1 MSVSPWLTPSPTE
14 TRSNLLGSAMYNV
27 LIILLHRPFVA
38 DGHLYS
44 TSRSISVDSFMK
56 CASAASAISSL
67 LRAYHRAFS
76 IRRAPYLISYSTYV
90 AATIHTR
97 IAARRGSD
105 SAAHANL
112 ATCLA
117 VFEENQETN
126 SAVKKAAI
134 IVRGL
139 MRKHG
144 VVVEGVSSE
153 ALEMEG
159 KQRDNPPEAADV
171 EVQNPSSAQNG
182 VREAGGSSTEDR
194 TGARHSTAS
203 TVSTARP
210 GYSPGSDWVDVD
222 GIIQNF
228 LLQGDGHES
237 YDPEA
242 ASGNM
247 QIPREQW
254 AFPQQGGTA
263 QPVIMGPVSLVEPSL
278 MGQDMPSNL
287 MANGDGAYM
296 TGYPSQQG
304 WRPSNGDHASLE
316 DPLFGFNGSSLD
328 GFPFMGW

>member
-1 MSVSPWLTPSPTE
+1 
-14 TRSNLLGSAMYNV
+14 MYNV

-38 DGHLYS
+38 DGHLYN

-144 VVVEGVSSE
+144 VVVEDISSE

-159 KQRDNPPEAADV
+159 KQRDNQPEAANL
-171 EVQNPSSAQNG
+171 EVQNPSSDHSGNRHAENSSSQN
-182 VREAGGSSTEDR
+182 R
-194 TGARHSTAS
+194 TGTSHSTAS
-203 TVSTARP
+203 TINTARP

-237 YDPEA
+237 YDAEA
-242 ASGNM
+242 TTANM
-247 QIPREQW
+247 QVPREQW
-254 AFPQQGGTA
+254 AFPQQGGAA
-263 QPVIMGPVSLVEPSL
+263 QPVIMGPVSLVEPPL
-278 MGQDMPSNL
+278 MGQDLSSGM
-287 MANGDGAYM
+287 MANGDGAYIA
-296 TGYPSQQG
+296 GYPSQQG

>member
-1 MSVSPWLTPSPTE
+1 
-14 TRSNLLGSAMYNV
+14 MYNV

-56 CASAASAISSL
+56 CASAASAISNL

-144 VVVEGVSSE
+144 VVVEDVSSE
-153 ALEMEG
+153 ALEMEE
-159 KQRDNPPEAADV
+159 KQRDNQPEAASLV
-171 EVQNPSSAQNG
+171 VQNPTSALGDNRQAESS
-182 VREAGGSSTEDR
+182 SSQDR
-194 TGARHSTAS
+194 TNTSHSTAS
-203 TVSTARP
+203 TINAARP

-242 ASGNM
+242 TTTNM
-247 QIPREQW
+247 QVPREQW
-254 AFPQQGGTA
+254 AFPQQGGTT
-263 QPVIMGPVSLVEPSL
+263 QPVIMGPVSLVEPPL
-278 MGQDMPSNL
+278 MGQDMSSGI
-287 MANGDGAYM
+287 MANGDGTYLAS
-296 TGYPSQQG
+296 YPSQQG